1 MSNQEETHGHPKAR
15 YEEGK
20 LIRWNWLSS
29 MMLAS
34 TTTRF
39 AVSNTYQEKISNVQK
54 TLEFKKLQHK
64 IPISWTLRSGL
75 RLAVIRNRNRPVLGW
90 FSLFGTWNQRIRV
103 W

>member
-39 AVSNTYQEKISNVQK
+39 AGLNTYQEKISHVQK
-54 TLEFKKLQHK
+54 TLEFKNFNTKFQ
-64 IPISWTLRSGL
+64 
-75 RLAVIRNRNRPVLGW
+75 
-90 FSLFGTWNQRIRV
+90 
-103 W
+103 